1 MPSYQGAVLRVG
13 NSRRRTVRQTKKPA
27 IPAGTC
33 ARPRAPAGMEGKHLA
48 EEGKVTRL
56 AWPIILLL
64 VSFIVPWVISLGPVR
79 LSLYRIVLIVM
90 TVPCLVQ
97 FVSGK
102 AGRVRLPDV
111 AVILF
116 GLWAG
121 LCLAVVHGPTTAVQG
136 GSITFIETVGSYM
149 IARCYIRTE
158 DDFENMVSLM
168 FKIIVF
174 ILLPF
179 GIIEMVTGYKPLLKV
194 FGTIMPVIDVTM
206 MDRRWEFW
214 RVQGPYEHPLLF
226 GVNCGAAYGLTHLVL
241 GHRRPLSQR
250 WLRTALVGL
259 TVMLCLSS
267 GPLSALVVQTALI
280 GWNWLLSAVKSR
292 WALLSLALAIL
303 YVGIYLYSGQS
314 VARFYISHAPLFDSW
329 SAYYRILIWENGTA
343 TVANHPIFGI
353 GYNEY
358 ERPSWMA
365 ASVDIFWLNNA
376 IMFGLP
382 GGLLVITTLVSAVT
396 LVALRQ
402 GSDARTDNYRS
413 GYIISMAG
421 FFVVGCTVF
430 FWNGTYSLFFFLVAS
445 GLWLAETPEGTQ
457 SGRPVTARAGR
468 LTKAAGIEGND
479 NDGVQTASRT
489 TPRRQTRAP

>member
-1 MPSYQGAVLRVG
+1 MPSYQGAALRVG
-13 NSRRRTVRQTKKPA
+13 SSRRRTLRQTETLA
-27 IPAGTC
+27 VPAGTS
-33 ARPRAPAGMEGKHLA
+33 ARARAPAGMEGKHLA
-48 EEGKVTRL
+48 EDGKVTRL
-56 AWPIILLL
+56 AWPIIFLL

-79 LSLYRIVLIVM
+79 LSLYRVVLIVM

-116 GLWAG
+116 GLWAV

-136 GSITFIETVGSYM
+136 GSITFIETVGAYM

-158 DDFENMVSLM
+158 ADFEKMVSLM

-179 GIIEMVTGYKPLLKV
+179 GIIEMATGYKPLLKV

-226 GVNCGAAYGLTHLVL
+226 GVNCGAVYGLTHLVL
-241 GHRRPLSQR
+241 GYGRPLSQR
-250 WLRTALVGL
+250 WLRTGLVGL
-259 TVMLCLSS
+259 TVVLCLSS

-292 WALLSLALAIL
+292 WTLLSLALAIL

-365 ASVDIFWLNNA
+365 PSVDIFWLNNA

-445 GLWLAETPEGTQ
+445 GLWLAETPGGTQ
-457 SGRPVTARAGR
+457 SGRRVAARAGR

-479 NDGVQTASRT
+479 NDGVQTISRT
-489 TPRRQTRAP
+489 TPRRQARAP